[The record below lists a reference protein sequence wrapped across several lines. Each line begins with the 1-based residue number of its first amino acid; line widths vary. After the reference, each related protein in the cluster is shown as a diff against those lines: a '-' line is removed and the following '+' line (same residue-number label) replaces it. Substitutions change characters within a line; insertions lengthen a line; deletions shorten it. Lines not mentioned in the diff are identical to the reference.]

1 MMNREIKL
9 SKKAMKKLDNLL
21 VFLEND
27 WSVKV
32 KSDFISKL
40 NKSLEQI
47 RSHPDS
53 FPESDKIKGL
63 RKCVVTKQTTL
74 FYTYSKT
81 LINIVTVFDNR
92 QDPNSLREET
102 RGRDE

>member
-9 SKKAMKKLDNLL
+9 SRRATRKLDNLL

-32 KSDFISKL
+32 KYDFISKL

-47 RSHPDS
+47 RNHPDS
-53 FPESDKIKGL
+53 FPESGP
-63 RKCVVTKQTTL
+63 
-74 FYTYSKT
+74 
-81 LINIVTVFDNR
+81 IVIILPQGRFEILE
-92 QDPNSLREET
+92 DPIE
-102 RGRDE
+102 